1 MKREKLTVEVATK
14 AIIRQRATED
24 GLSIGAYLDSLV
36 QRDDLRRRLALD
48 RATLAASSAASSAA
62 TPAAS
67 SAQRAARN
75 ASIAAARSHRR

>member
-48 RATLAASSAASSAA
+48 RATLAATGANS
-62 TPAAS
+62 PE
-67 SAQRAARN
+67 RAARN
-75 ASIAAARSHRR
+75 ASIAATRSHRR